1 MREAVVISR
10 EVGAYIQEIDI
21 SDGEQRL
28 IDISPVSTSGVA
40 VWMAE
45 IDTVIDFAT
54 PR

>member
-1 MREAVVISR
+1 VTREVVVIKGGHT
-10 EVGAYIQEIDI
+10 EVDI

-28 IDISPVSTSGVA
+28 IDISSVSTSGVRS
-40 VWMAE
+40 WMAE